1 MSASDLANLW
11 QNTKFNQFHLN
22 YEPRC
27 NSGYSFGTLCHSD
40 TALSS
45 RYGQCSGLAQ
55 YVQEAQAQDYENT
68 RAQFEA
74 FIAHAN
80 NTPLPST
87 GTIYWQMNK
96 GWPSM
101 LWTLYNNDGDQAG
114 SYFRA
119 QEANRSLHAI
129 YALDNRT
136 VALDNLSNATQ
147 AGLSVQAKLYNLAAT
162 LLAHQP
168 ARN

>member
-1 MSASDLANLW
+1 VAEP
-11 QNTKFNQFHLN
+11 KFNQFHLN

-27 NSGYSFGTLCHSD
+27 KTGYSFGTLCHFD

-45 RYGQCSGLAQ
+45 RYGAWSSLAQ

-96 GWPSM
+96 GW
-101 LWTLYNNDGDQAG
+101 A
-114 SYFRA
+114 
-119 QEANRSLHAI
+119 EHAVDP
-129 YALDNRT
+129 LQQR
-136 VALDNLSNATQ
+136 
-147 AGLSVQAKLYNLAAT
+147 
-162 LLAHQP
+162 
-168 ARN
+168 R